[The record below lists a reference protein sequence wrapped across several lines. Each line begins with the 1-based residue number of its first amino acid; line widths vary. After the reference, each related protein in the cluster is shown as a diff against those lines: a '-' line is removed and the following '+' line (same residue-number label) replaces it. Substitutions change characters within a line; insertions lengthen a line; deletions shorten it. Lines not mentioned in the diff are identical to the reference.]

1 MLLVS
6 ELDSEFKEIFT
17 KSIPR
22 DVPQPSPIEMFENFL
37 VELCFLLASP
47 HTPPQCC
54 ALPVTSTAYAAYQF
68 YLIVDLRVDCSV
80 SDILKNSIIYFVIIL
95 ADKHEE
101 AETSCL
107 QRHQLNTRSYGECYS
122 YLNSIRSLKK
132 YLRNRFPDVRVTQL
146 PTPLEMFENSLVEL
160 CFLLAPHH
168 THHNALH
175 SAQLVLSAT
184 TGSS

>member
-1 MLLVS
+1 
-6 ELDSEFKEIFT
+6 
-17 KSIPR
+17 
-22 DVPQPSPIEMFENFL
+22 MFENDL
-37 VELCFLLASP
+37 AELYFLLASP
-47 HTPPQCC
+47 HTPSQCS
-54 ALPVTSTAYAAYQF
+54 ALPVTSTAYAAHQF